1 MEFYDKGMGFF
12 WRAYRDFSVGYTCTG
27 SMMGPFMGTTGMT
40 TSLVAYNEK
49 GIIYLVA
56 TNVGTLP
63 YLADMGLWYV
73 HYSAHKVMRQFEL
86 D

>member
-12 WRAYRDFSVGYTCTG
+12 WRACSDFSAGYTCTG
-27 SMMGPFMGTTGMT
+27 SVMGPFMGTTGMT
-40 TSLVAYNEK
+40 TSLVANNEK